1 MPSSISSLKKNAA
14 EVISYSAVETGSSS
28 SSMLNVPT
36 SDGGSLCARVK
47 RCLDSEIDSQGAT
60 TPLLG
65 YLFMA
70 GYIDAISFSAIF
82 VWCGFQTGNFAQVSL
97 AVARAIEGYYKTP
110 HPTGLVNVLAE
121 LPKQDRASLCSLIAF
136 LSGLAI
142 FGRLGDRLGTHKKG
156 WLVGGTLIQAL
167 LTLVSAITFYLL
179 ESKAPLA
186 LSFHFLNDFARGSG
200 LYFVGIACLSASLG
214 VQGIMARRLGS
225 AFSTTI
231 VLTAIFVE
239 LVADPTFFQVT
250 RPVRSR
256 DQKWLAVFALFLGV
270 VVGRLILGQL
280 GTACTIG
287 VGVLFR
293 VAIAGSFL
301 VVPGTHVHLP

>member
-1 MPSSISSLKKNAA
+1 MPSSTSSLKKNPGELVA
-14 EVISYSAVETGSSS
+14 YSAVENGSSS
-28 SSMLNVPT
+28 SSVQDISTL
-36 SDGGSLCARVK
+36 DEGSVYARVK
-47 RCLDSEIDSQGAT
+47 RCLDSEVDSQSAT

-97 AVARAIEGYYKTP
+97 AIARFIEGLYMTTRPAGIAGIYTI
-110 HPTGLVNVLAE
+110 ASE
-121 LPKQDRASLCSLIAF
+121 LPKQDRASICSLLAF
-136 LSGLAI
+136 LLGLAT

-156 WLVGGTLIQAL
+156 WLVGGTLIQAA
-167 LTLVSAITFYLL
+167 LTLVSAITFYML
-179 ESKAPLA
+179 ENSPLS
-186 LSFHFLNDFARGSG
+186 LVGGNH
-200 LYFVGIACLSASLG
+200 LYFVSIACLSASLG
-214 VQGIMARRLGS
+214 VQGIMARRLGTQ
-225 AFSTTI
+225 FSTTI

-239 LVADPTFFQVT
+239 LVADPTLFQIT

-270 VVGRLILGQL
+270 VAGRLILGQI
-280 GTACTIG
+280 GTAWTIG

-293 VAIAGSFL
+293 VAIAGSWL
-301 VVPGTHVHLP
+301 AVPGTHVRLP